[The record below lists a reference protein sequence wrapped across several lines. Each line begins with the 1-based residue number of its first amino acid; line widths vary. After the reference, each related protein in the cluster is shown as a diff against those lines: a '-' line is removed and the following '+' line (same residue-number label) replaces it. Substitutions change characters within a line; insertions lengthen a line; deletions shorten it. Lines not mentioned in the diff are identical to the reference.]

1 MTIPSGAVKWSD
13 IYSVVNGT
21 LHNGSTAVSI
31 SQFVGQQWSD
41 NTFVPSKDI
50 SIGTHFR
57 GKSMP
62 SGVPPG
68 YPLDS
73 VEIGKGETIPMN
85 SANHRKN
92 FYVPDSWSRS
102 NVGDYFLFTDAN
114 PDSDYPSKSDYY
126 LTFYSQVGLTFEV
139 YDSKNNL
146 YFEFEDFSYSLYDRL
161 GLQASNTPLEENQEK
176 NLSNYQT
183 GSAIARGG
191 IVPWLQKSTRTTPP
205 WGENFPGG
213 RYDHINSKNGW
224 MFPSTNYKSYLLNNR
239 QYPAQLGVGYRVIRF
254 YFNSDS
260 SSNERGWR
268 FRVKPYLPDDE
279 GGGGGIEDP
288 PKFPPEEGPLK

>member
-21 LHNGSTAVSI
+21 LHNGSTSVSI
-31 SQFVGQQWSD
+31 SQFIGQQWSD
-41 NTFVPSKDI
+41 NTFVPTKDI

-73 VEIGKGETIPMN
+73 VEIGKGEIIPMN
-85 SANHRKN
+85 SENHRKN
-92 FYVPDSWSRS
+92 FYIPDSWARK
-102 NVGDYFLFTDAN
+102 NEDDYFIFTDAN
-114 PDSDYPSKSDYY
+114 PDSNYANDSDFY

-139 YDSKNNL
+139 YSVIDKNI
-146 YFEFEDFSYSLYDRL
+146 YFDFEDFSYSLYDRL

-183 GSAIARGG
+183 GSAIPRGG
-191 IVPWLQKSTRTTPP
+191 IVPWLQKSTVTTPP
-205 WGENFPGG
+205 WSQSFPGG
-213 RYDHINSKNGW
+213 RYDHRDSINGW
-224 MFPSTNYKSYLLNNR
+224 MFPSTNYKSNLLNNR
-239 QYPAQLGVGYRVIRF
+239 QYPTQLGVGYRVIRF
-254 YFNSDS
+254 YFKSDG
-260 SSNERGWR
+260 SSNKRGWR

-279 GGGGGIEDP
+279 GGGGGIDDP
-288 PKFPPEEGPLK
+288 PKFPPGEELR